1 MRVPSI
7 PANCS
12 FAVASSVAD
21 FQAGQALYF
30 HSFRSPRLCGP
41 FVVKAVGRKWVTAQS
56 ANNSEIVDRFLP
68 EKMTAACLPT
78 GRGPGRFFLSEHEA
92 HERTRR
98 TDLWRLLQKAVAKPS
113 PPAHLSSEQLNALLG
128 SLRPSQSPDAP

>member
-1 MRVPSI
+1 MPSI

-56 ANNSEIVDRFLP
+56 ALNPEIVDRFLP
-68 EKMTAACLPT
+68 GKMVAACLPT

-92 HERTRR
+92 HERVRCA
-98 TDLWRLLQKAVAKPS
+98 DMWGLLQKAVAKFS
-113 PPAHLSSEQLNALLG
+113 PPPHLSSEQLSALLDA
-128 SLRPSQSPDAP
+128 LQPPQSPDSP

>member
-1 MRVPSI
+1 MPSL
-7 PANCS
+7 PANCAL
-12 FAVASSVAD
+12 AVASSAAD
-21 FQAGQALYF
+21 FQVGQALYF
-30 HSFRSPRLCGP
+30 HSFQSAQLSGP